1 MVEWMMVLMDFGCMV
16 FIAKTA
22 LEHVYHVRE
31 VQPQVAHM
39 LSRADAFEA
48 RTEEE
53 IGLRTEA
60 RGRLSDLRTSV
71 RDSERELEGVRREL
85 NASYKTQEDLE
96 SAAHQ
101 SQFRQGVRDGRRV
114 HHAVAAAD

>member
-22 LEHVYHVRE
+22 FEHVYHVKE
-31 VQPQVAHM
+31 VQPKISHL

-53 IGLRTEA
+53 IELRPEA
-60 RGRLSDLRTSV
+60 RGRLSDLRTSI
-71 RDSERELEGVRREL
+71 RDDERELEGVRWEL
-85 NASYKTQEDLE
+85 NAAYKTQEDLE
-96 SAAHQ
+96 FAAHQ
-101 SQFRQGVRDGRRV
+101 SQFQQGVGDGRRA

>member
-1 MVEWMMVLMDFGCMV
+1 MGDWVMVLMDFGCMV

-22 LEHVYHVRE
+22 LEHVYHVKE
-31 VQPQVAHM
+31 VQPAVDHLMAK
-39 LSRADAFEA
+39 ADAFEV

-53 IGLRTEA
+53 IELRAAA
-60 RGRLSDLRTSV
+60 RGRLSDLRTSA
-71 RDSERELEGVRREL
+71 RDAERELEGVRREL
-85 NASYKTQEDLE
+85 KAAYKTHEDLE

-101 SQFRQGVRDGRRV
+101 SQFRQGVRDGRRA